1 MPFLLCKI
9 NMVNYYNNIM
19 NFKTNKHVANMNIQ
33 KPASFRI
40 VPAQN
45 PLENIATER
54 AICHPAAGV

>member
-1 MPFLLCKI
+1 
-9 NMVNYYNNIM
+9 MVNYYNNIM